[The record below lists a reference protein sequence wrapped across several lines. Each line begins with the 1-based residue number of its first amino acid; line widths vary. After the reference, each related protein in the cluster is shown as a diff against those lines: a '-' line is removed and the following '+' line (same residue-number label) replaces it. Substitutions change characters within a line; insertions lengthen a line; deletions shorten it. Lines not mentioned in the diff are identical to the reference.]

1 VEALLPAGVLQSY
14 QVIIDYA
21 HRTFTIAQ
29 PGTFKAEGAPVL
41 FRINEKTGLIA
52 VDVGINGEVYPA
64 TIDTGSAYTWL
75 RKSTVQKWLEV
86 HPDWERGA
94 GAVGASN
101 MRMAGDGI
109 EARGT
114 LVRIPEI
121 KLGSLRAADWG
132 AGDWSEQYEL
142 GFH

>member
-52 VDVGINGEVYPA
+52 IDVGINGEVIRRRSTLARPTPGSGKAPCRNGLRCIQIGSEAQAPSGQA
-64 TIDTGSAYTWL
+64 T
-75 RKSTVQKWLEV
+75 
-86 HPDWERGA
+86 
-94 GAVGASN
+94 
-101 MRMAGDGI
+101 
-109 EARGT
+109 
-114 LVRIPEI
+114 
-121 KLGSLRAADWG
+121 
-132 AGDWSEQYEL
+132 
-142 GFH
+142 